1 MSTTRSIASILAAT
15 PVIAVVTVGDVQHAV
30 PLARALARG
39 GVRVM
44 EVPLRTS
51 AALDAIKA
59 IAVEVPEILLGVGT
73 VLKPVD
79 FDQAAR
85 AGATFAISPG
95 ATPALL
101 QAAKSATI
109 PFLPGVATPSDIMQ
123 ALDAGFDHLKFFP
136 ASVFGGTEALKAFA
150 GPFPSVRFCPTG
162 GISADTAARY
172 LALPNVVCVGGSW
185 LTPSSAIAAG
195 DWAQVERLARE
206 AIANLV
212 RKAPEH

>member
-15 PVIAVVTVGDVQHAV
+15 PIVAVVTVGDVQHAV

-44 EVPLRTS
+44 EVPLRTT

-59 IAVEVPEILLGVGT
+59 IATDVPEILLGVGT
-73 VLKPVD
+73 VLKPGD

-101 QAAKSATI
+101 QAAKS
-109 PFLPGVATPSDIMQ
+109 
-123 ALDAGFDHLKFFP
+123 
-136 ASVFGGTEALKAFA
+136 
-150 GPFPSVRFCPTG
+150 
-162 GISADTAARY
+162 
-172 LALPNVVCVGGSW
+172 
-185 LTPSSAIAAG
+185 
-195 DWAQVERLARE
+195 
-206 AIANLV
+206 
-212 RKAPEH
+212 

>member
-1 MSTTRSIASILAAT
+1 MSTKRSLPSILAAS
-15 PVIAVVTVGDVQHAV
+15 PVVAVVTVSDVQHAV
-30 PLARALARG
+30 PVAKALARG

-44 EVPLRTS
+44 EVPLRTA

-59 IAVEVPEILLGVGT
+59 IAAEVPEILLGVGT
-73 VLKPVD
+73 VLKPGD
-79 FDQAAR
+79 FEQAAR

-101 QAAKSATI
+101 AAARNAPI
-109 PFLPGVATPSDIMQ
+109 PFLPGVSTPSEIML
-123 ALDAGFDHLKFFP
+123 AVDTGFDHLKFFP
-136 ASVFGGTEALKAFA
+136 ASVFGGTEALKALA

-162 GISADTAARY
+162 GITADTAARY

-185 LTPSSAIAAG
+185 LTPQTAVAAG

-212 RKAPEH
+212 RRPPEH